1 MEQKPGPGARTG
13 KRMIGLPG
21 MRGVKLVTAAAAA
34 VLLMAH
40 MGPTPALAD
49 TIEAALVRAY
59 QNNPQ
64 LNAQRAQVRSTD
76 ENVPQA
82 LSGYRPRVALTAS
95 AGYQYLDTNLTS
107 GGTPTQLVRTE
118 THGANAPRSAG
129 LTVSQTLF
137 NGGQT
142 ANRTRAAESQVSGSR
157 EGLRVLEQSV
167 LLAAATIYMDYL
179 RDAAIVEVQRSNVR
193 VLEQT
198 LKQTRDRFNVGEV
211 TRTDVAQ
218 SEAQLAAGKTQLLA
232 AEATLTTTRAN
243 FRRIIGNEPQALA
256 PGSPVDR
263 FLPATLPAA
272 VDLSLIENP
281 SVTAAMFGIDVNYLQ
296 VKVNEGALLPTVTL
310 QASVQ
315 QSYEQ
320 QLTIFRTF
328 NAAAIAQVSVPLYQ
342 GGAEYS
348 LIRQSKET
356 LAQQRLVLEQTR
368 DQTRANTVTAWGQLV
383 AGKAQVASAQAQ
395 VSASEI
401 ALNGVREE
409 AKAGQRTTL
418 DVLNAQQALVNARVA
433 LVTAQHDRVVASYA
447 VLSAVGRLAPQV
459 LNLAT
464 TIYDPSVHYQQVRD
478 SWFGVRTP
486 DGR

>member
-1 MEQKPGPGARTG
+1 MYRV
-13 KRMIGLPG
+13 R
-21 MRGVKLVTAAAAA
+21 VVTSAAAA
-34 VLLMAH
+34 VLLMAFA
-40 MGPTPALAD
+40 GPAPALAE

-64 LNAQRAQVRSTD
+64 LNAQRALVRSTD

-82 LSGYRPRVALTAS
+82 LSGYRPKVAVTAS
-95 AGYQYLDTNLTS
+95 AGYQYQDTLTTA
-107 GGTPTQLVRTE
+107 GGTPTTLVRTE
-118 THGANAPRSAG
+118 THGTNPPRSVG
-129 LTVSQTLF
+129 LTINQTLF
-137 NGGQT
+137 NGNQT
-142 ANRTRAAESQVSGSR
+142 ANKTRAAESQVSGAR
-157 EGLRVLEQSV
+157 EALRVLEQTV
-167 LLAAATIYMDYL
+167 LFSAATIYMDYL
-179 RDAAIVEVQRSNVR
+179 RDSAIVEVQKSNVR

-218 SEAQLAAGKTQLLA
+218 SEAQLAAGKTQELT
-232 AEATLTTTRAN
+232 AESNLVTTRSN
-243 FRRIIGNEPQALA
+243 YRRIIGNEPDNLA

-263 FLPATLPAA
+263 FLPPTLPQA
-272 VDLSLIENP
+272 VELCLIENP
-281 SVTAAMFGIDVNYLQ
+281 NVTAGMYGVDVNFLQ
-296 VKVNEGALLPTVTL
+296 VKVNEGALLPTLTL
-310 QASVQ
+310 QGSVQ
-315 QSYEQ
+315 QAYEQ
-320 QLTIFRTF
+320 TLISQRSFG
-328 NAAAIAQVSVPLYQ
+328 ASAVAQVNVPIYQ
-342 GGAEYS
+342 GGGEYS

-356 LAQQRLVLEQTR
+356 LAQQRLNLETTR

-395 VSASEI
+395 VQASEI

-433 LVTAQHDRVVASYA
+433 LVTAQHDRVVASYS
-447 VLSAVGRLAPQV
+447 VLNNVGRLSPQV
-459 LNLAT
+459 LNLP
-464 TIYDPSVHYQQVRD
+464 TITYDPSVHYQQVRD

>member
-1 MEQKPGPGARTG
+1 MD
-13 KRMIGLPG
+13 
-21 MRGVKLVTAAAAA
+21 GVKVFTGAGAA
-34 VLLMAH
+34 VLLLALIV
-40 MGPTPALAD
+40 PKPAVAD

-59 QNNPQ
+59 QSNPQ
-64 LNAQRAQVRSTD
+64 LNAQRAQVRVTD

-82 LSGYRPRVALTAS
+82 LSGYRPKLSVSATA
-95 AGYQYLDTNLTS
+95 GTQYTDLLNTF
-107 GGTPTQLVRTE
+107 GGTPQAILKSDVF
-118 THGANAPRSAG
+118 GVNAPRSAG
-129 LTVSQTLF
+129 LTLSQTLY
-137 NGGQT
+137 NGNQT
-142 ANRTRAAESQVSGSR
+142 ANRTRAAESQVSGAR
-157 EGLRVLEQSV
+157 EALRVLDESI

-179 RDAAIVEVQRSNVR
+179 RDAAIVEVQKSNVR

-218 SEAQLAAGKTQLLA
+218 SEAQLAAGQTQLLA
-232 AEATLTTTRAN
+232 AEATLTTTKAN
-243 FRRIIGNEPQALA
+243 FRRIIGNDPVNLA

-272 VDLSLIENP
+272 VELSLIENP
-281 SVTAAMFGIDVNYLQ
+281 NVTASMYGIDVQFLQ
-296 VKVNEGALLPTVTL
+296 VKVNEGALLPTVTA
-310 QASVQ
+310 QVVVQ
-315 QSYEQ
+315 QAYEQ
-320 QLTIFRTF
+320 QLQVFRQF
-328 NAAAIAQVSVPLYQ
+328 GASAIAQLNVPIYQ

-348 LIRQSKET
+348 LIRQSKES

-383 AGKAQVASAQAQ
+383 AGKAQVASAQSQ
-395 VSASEI
+395 VTASEI

-447 VLSAVGRLAPQV
+447 VLSAVGRLSPQV
-459 LNLAT
+459 LGLNT
-464 TIYDPSVHYQQVRD
+464 TVYDASVHYHQVRD
-478 SWFGVRTP
+478 SWAGVRTP

>member
-1 MEQKPGPGARTG
+1 MGVLKLATGAS
-13 KRMIGLPG
+13 
-21 MRGVKLVTAAAAA
+21 AA
-34 VLLMAH
+34 VLLMAYAG
-40 MGPTPALAD
+40 MTPALAD

-82 LSGYRPRVALTAS
+82 LSGYRPRVAITGS
-95 AGYQYLDTNLTS
+95 AGYQYTDTNTTT
-107 GGTPTQLVRTE
+107 GGSPTNILRTE
-118 THGANAPRSAG
+118 IHGANPPRSLGA
-129 LTVSQTLF
+129 TVSQTLF
-137 NGGQT
+137 NGQQT
-142 ANRTRAAESQVSGSR
+142 ANKTRAAESQVSGAR
-157 EGLRVLEQSV
+157 EALRVLEQTV
-167 LLAAATIYMDYL
+167 LLSAASIYMDEL
-179 RDAAIVEVQRSNVR
+179 RDSAIVEVQKSNVR

-232 AEATLTTTRAN
+232 AEATLVTTKAN

-263 FLPATLPAA
+263 FLPGTLPGA
-272 VDLSLIENP
+272 VELSLIENP
-281 SVTAAMFGIDVNYLQ
+281 NVTAAMFGIDVNYLQ

-320 QLTIFRTF
+320 TMTIFRSF
-328 NAAAIAQVSVPLYQ
+328 GASAVARLDVPVYN
-342 GGAEYS
+342 GGTEYS
-348 LIRQSKET
+348 LIRQSKEN

-368 DQTRANTVTAWGQLV
+368 DQARANTVTAWGQLV
-383 AGKAQVASAQAQ
+383 AGKAQVTSAQSQ
-395 VSASEI
+395 VTASEI

-447 VLSAVGRLAPQV
+447 VLTAIGRLSPQV
-459 LNLAT
+459 LNLST
-464 TIYDPSVHYQQVRD
+464 TVYDPSVHYQQVRD